1 MRVPSRVSRPASS
14 HSNPRYF
21 LRAFG
26 WTCCLVIVSLLI
38 PPSSL
43 AQPADRERAS
53 KLVQDAQQAVAQRDY
68 ERAIG
73 HYQELVG
80 LGIRS
85 VGLFLQLGLAQY
97 QNGDYS
103 AAASSLREVLKLEPE
118 LPAAEAF
125 LGLSEAAL
133 RNMDSGLPLLEKAF
147 RSNDPEI
154 DQELKLLI
162 GTHLGKAY
170 SKTGRLT
177 DAEAVYLA
185 LLKEHPNNTDLLYHA
200 FWLHLGRAREIMKQ
214 LTLTA
219 PDSSRTH
226 QMLGKLVSQR
236 RNYSGAVEQFR
247 LALKADPTA
256 LELHYELGNA
266 LLLLGGPN
274 APEEA
279 KKEYQEELR
288 LNPGH
293 AGSYYQLAELEL
305 QSQQLEKAEKLYAR
319 VLELEPQFGS
329 ALVGLCK
336 ISIRKDS
343 LKEAAEYC
351 EKAAAVEP
359 DNQQAH
365 YLLSRAYQGLG
376 RAAEARAQLELFEK
390 LQSQAKKETDY
401 IRQAKIGVLP
411 DH

>member
-1 MRVPSRVSRPASS
+1 MERV
-14 HSNPRYF
+14 
-21 LRAFG
+21 
-26 WTCCLVIVSLLI
+26 
-38 PPSSL
+38 
-43 AQPADRERAS
+43 S
-53 KLVQDAQQAVAQRDY
+53 KLVQDAQQAAAQRDY

-73 HYQELVG
+73 HYRELVG

-103 AAASSLREVLKLEPE
+103 AAASSLREVLKLQPE

-125 LGLSEAAL
+125 LGLSEAAQG
-133 RNMDSGLPLLEKAF
+133 NMDSGFPLLERAF

-154 DQELKLLI
+154 NQELKLLI
-162 GTHLGKAY
+162 GTRLAKGY
-170 SKTGRLT
+170 SKVGRLT
-177 DAEAVYLA
+177 DAEVVYLA
-185 LLKEHPNNTDLLYHA
+185 LLKENPNDTDLLYNT
-200 FWLHLGRAREIMKQ
+200 FWLHLRRAREIMTQ

-226 QMLGKLVSQR
+226 QMLGQLLSQR
-236 RNYSGAVEQFR
+236 QNYTGAAEQFR

-256 LELHYELGNA
+256 AGLHYELGNA
-266 LLLLGGPN
+266 LVHLN

-293 AGSYYQLAELEL
+293 EGSYYQLAELEL
-305 QSQQLEKAEKLYAR
+305 QSQQLETAEKLYSR
-319 VLELEPQFGS
+319 VLELEPQFAN

-336 ISIRKDS
+336 ISIRKDG
-343 LKEAAEYC
+343 LQEAAEYC

-359 DNQQAH
+359 DNLQAH

-376 RAAEARAQLELFEK
+376 RTAEARAQLELFEK
-390 LQSQAKKETDY
+390 LQSQARKEVDY

-411 DH
+411 NQ

>member
-1 MRVPSRVSRPASS
+1 M
-14 HSNPRYF
+14 
-21 LRAFG
+21 
-26 WTCCLVIVSLLI
+26 
-38 PPSSL
+38 
-43 AQPADRERAS
+43 ERAS
-53 KLVQDAQQAVAQRDY
+53 KLVQDAQQAAAQRDW

-73 HYQELVG
+73 HYRELVG

-103 AAASSLREVLKLEPE
+103 AAASSLREVLKLQPE

-125 LGLSEAAL
+125 LGLSEAAQG
-133 RNMDSGLPLLEKAF
+133 NMDSGLPLLEKAF

-154 DQELKLLI
+154 NQELKLLI
-162 GTHLGKAY
+162 GTRLAKGY
-170 SKTGRLT
+170 SKVGRLT
-177 DAEAVYLA
+177 DAQVVYLA
-185 LLKEHPNNTDLLYHA
+185 LLKENPNDTDLLYHT
-200 FWLHLGRAREIMKQ
+200 FWLHLRRAREIMTQ

-226 QMLGKLVSQR
+226 QMLGQLLSQR
-236 RNYSGAVEQFR
+236 QNYSGAAEQFR

-256 LELHYELGNA
+256 PGLHYELGKVLVHLA
-266 LLLLGGPN
+266 GPN

-293 AGSYYQLAELEL
+293 PGSYYQLAELEL
-305 QSQQLEKAEKLYAR
+305 QSQQLENAEKLYSR
-319 VLELEPQFGS
+319 VLELEPQFAN

-336 ISIRKDS
+336 ISIRKDG
-343 LKEAAEYC
+343 LQEAAEYC
-351 EKAAAVEP
+351 EKAAAAEP
-359 DNQQAH
+359 DNLQAH

-376 RAAEARAQLELFEK
+376 RTAEARAQLELFEK
-390 LQSQAKKETDY
+390 LQSQARKEVNY
-401 IRQAKIGVLP
+401 IRQAKVGVLP
-411 DH
+411 NH